1 MVKITF
7 IVLFVLLVA
16 VLALSAFLAK
26 QEAFED
32 TPTGGSGSCMEGCQV
47 GDTCLTQVIDGL
59 PANQCETPDANVDE
73 ESCNKCPQCTWCK
86 SQGKC
91 MAKSFFPLTCPE
103 NSGPSAAS
111 RATRPAASSAGG
123 AAGGGAAAEASP
135 AAAEKAT
142 RSGLLRDIQQ
152 VVHNELAS
160 FKGMTT
166 ASSQPMFQ
174 TASPDKVLLSDDPS
188 LQQGTELKAARP
200 TYCPKDM
207 SQYIRKDQ
215 IPCWGCTLDY

>member
-1 MVKITF
+1 MGNIT
-7 IVLFVLLVA
+7 IATLLVLLVV
-16 VLALSAFLAK
+16 VLVLSAFLARR
-26 QEAFED
+26 EAFQD
-32 TPTGGSGSCMEGCQV
+32 APAAAAGDSGSAPPTCMEGCQV
-47 GDTCLTQVIDGL
+47 GDTCLTQIIDGL
-59 PANQCETPDANVDE
+59 PAVQCETPDANVDE

-91 MAKSFFPLTCPE
+91 MAKSFFPLTCPADAAAA
-103 NSGPSAAS
+103 GSAAGS
-111 RATRPAASSAGG
+111 
-123 AAGGGAAAEASP
+123 AAAVAP
-135 AAAEKAT
+135 AAAEKAE

-152 VVHNELAS
+152 IVHNELAS
-160 FKGMTT
+160 YKGMTT

-188 LQQGTELKAARP
+188 LQQGAELKAARP

>member
-1 MVKITF
+1 MGKIT
-7 IVLFVLLVA
+7 ITALFVVLVA
-16 VLALSAFLAK
+16 VVLLAVFFARR
-26 QEAFED
+26 EAFQDAGAAAGNSSESS
-32 TPTGGSGSCMEGCQV
+32 GSGSCMEGCQV

-59 PANQCETPDANVDE
+59 PAVQCETPDANVDE

-91 MAKSFFPLTCPE
+91 MAKSFFPLTCPAD
-103 NSGPSAAS
+103 SAA
-111 RATRPAASSAGG
+111 AAAAGG

-152 VVHNELAS
+152 VIHNELAS

-215 IPCWGCTLDY
+215 IPCWGCTLGY